1 MGSAGERPVSNMAT
15 PILITRTVRESSWWR
30 LILCFQAGLSAKKP
44 ILLVRKQSLVAGYVG
59 QQPVKGLVFHGHT
72 THERQYRFF
81 GRHGCTHSCHSPE
94 VPIQT
99 LDPVGGVC
107 HGLNFRRAVS
117 LAEDIAY
124 LLLSKTFGIQ
134 RPGKTVAFL
143 FPIAEDGQYLRME
156 VAVPVT
162 GNAEFQFPALT
173 IGMART
179 IAITLV

>member
-124 LLLSKTFGIQ
+124 LL
-134 RPGKTVAFL
+134 
-143 FPIAEDGQYLRME
+143 DGQYLRME